1 MLRRDGAQVRS
12 MQSPLASLSGLR
24 ETRASA
30 PARAE
35 KWVSKRGTLRFI
47 QAMTPVALELRT
59 PLPSVAAATYGQQ
72 VVSSRVQAETR
83 QNSPNMNQ
91 ARDGSYSAVLKR
103 QVWRTVMAGSPW
115 DESPLTADV
124 PPAMQ

>member
-1 MLRRDGAQVRS
+1 MAQKYAPCSRLWLLSPFARDTRVSPGA
-12 MQSPLASLSGLR
+12 GR
-24 ETRASA
+24 EVGFEEGA
-30 PARAE
+30 
-35 KWVSKRGTLRFI
+35 LRFI